1 MRRDEA
7 GSVTIAQPPSPAI
20 AREPKFYRLK
30 QHLEDLTDTL
40 PPGSPVP
47 PERSLAADFGTS
59 RTTVRQAVHALVIE
73 GRLERIQGKGTFV
86 AHPKVAQ
93 PLTLT
98 SYTEDMRARGI
109 EPSSRLLSI
118 DIMAADVDLATR
130 LNVALGTPV
139 IAIERLRLANGE
151 PMAVERSHLVH
162 DQFPDLRSHLETHG
176 SLYLA
181 LRDEYQVTPHSAEQ
195 TIETSLASPVEAA
208 HLGIDTD
215 VPVLLLSRNTYD
227 ESGEPFEWVRAVY
240 RGDRYTFVAHLTR
253 PARS

>member
-1 MRRDEA
+1 MTHTQAAPR
-7 GSVTIAQPPSPAI
+7 PP

-30 QHLEDLTDTL
+30 QHLEDLTNTL

-109 EPSSRLLSI
+109 EPSSELLTI
-118 DIMAADVDLATR
+118 ATIPADPDLAAH
-130 LNVALGTPV
+130 LNVPLGTD
-139 IAIERLRLANGE
+139 ILAIERLRLANGE
-151 PMAVERSHLVH
+151 PMAVERTHLIASA
-162 DQFPDLRSHLETHG
+162 FPNLLGELQSRG
-176 SLYLA
+176 SLYAA
-181 LRDEYQVTPHSAEQ
+181 LQDRYGISPHSAEQ
-195 TIETSLASPVEAA
+195 TIETALASPAEAA
-208 HLGIDTD
+208 HLGIDTG

-227 ESGEPFEWVRAVY
+227 ETGEPFEWVRAVY

-253 PARS
+253 PEPASDL

>member
-1 MRRDEA
+1 M
-7 GSVTIAQPPSPAI
+7 TITQPPSRAT

-30 QHLEDLTDTL
+30 QHLEDLTNTL
-40 PPGSPVP
+40 APGSPVP
-47 PERSLAADFGTS
+47 PERTLATSFGTS

-109 EPSSRLLSI
+109 EPSSQLLSVEII
-118 DIMAADVDLATR
+118 DADLDLSAR
-130 LNVALGTPV
+130 LNVALGTAV

-162 DQFPDLRSHLETHG
+162 GQFPDLRAHLERHG
-176 SLYLA
+176 SLYVA
-181 LRDEYQVTPHSAEQ
+181 LRDEYGVSPHSAEQ
-195 TIETSLASPVEAA
+195 TIETSLATPTESA

-253 PARS
+253 PTRS